1 MNFPTT
7 KKLKA
12 LKYKFCFSF
21 YACQKK
27 VVEFTESAPTI
38 YFRKQQAVEKVFL
51 YMSLLNTFQYKQ
63 FQNVMNNL

>member
-21 YACQKK
+21 HACQKK
-27 VVEFTESAPTI
+27 IVEFTESAPTI
-38 YFRKQQAVEKVFL
+38 YFRKQQAVEKSLSICVFTKYL
-51 YMSLLNTFQYKQ
+51 PI
-63 FQNVMNNL
+63 

>member
-38 YFRKQQAVEKVFL
+38 YFRKQQAVEKSLSIYVFTIYL
-51 YMSLLNTFQYKQ
+51 PI
-63 FQNVMNNL
+63 